1 MEVFLSKQQLI
12 EKIIRHGSE
21 SVESRQIASRLKKL
35 LPDRVKSLKEHYQK
49 EVSVG
54 KARRWA
60 LLDQNYKK
68 HVQEYLDLRE
78 QSNKNRVMW
87 ETYRMYYFAKKTR
100 VI

>member
-1 MEVFLSKQQLI
+1 MDVFISKQQLI
-12 EKIIRHGSE
+12 EKIVTYGSE

-35 LPDRVKSLKEHYQK
+35 LPERLKSLKEHHQK

-54 KARRWA
+54 KARRRA
-60 LLDQNYKK
+60 LLDREYKR
-68 HVQEYLDLRE
+68 HLQEYLELRE

-100 VI
+100 VV